1 MPGWWRWGVMFGG
14 LLATGLVPSAADAQ
28 AQDNPPLWRWVD
40 ARGSFCIWYL
50 ADPAIARKLLPDGL
64 AARSVART
72 ANLPTNLLRIAQ
84 DEPRFADWIPG
95 LICVGQFEV
104 VAANGAPAGH
114 REGNRPVRF
123 ALTALA
129 AMGAADWELLELGLD
144 AGRLDQVGE
153 ELQIRS
159 RERQLRLRQGLEGED
174 DQWSLKL
181 EGAELGWVG
190 HPTGPIDVGST
201 RMMSFGYTGDRKT
214 AWRLDLK
221 TSPATTQ
228 LQVGSLR
235 IEGKGALAQALKSS
249 PIRAVG
255 ALERGGEA
263 VMTFTLLPDPT
274 P

>member
-1 MPGWWRWGVMFGG
+1 MPGWRQRGITIGV
-14 LLATGLVPSAADAQ
+14 LVAAMSVPNVVG

-40 ARGSFCIWYL
+40 AQGSFCIWYL
-50 ADPAIARKLLPDGL
+50 ADPAIARELLPDGL
-64 AARSVART
+64 EARPVSRGT
-72 ANLPTNLLRIAQ
+72 DLPANLLRIAQ

-95 LICVGQFEV
+95 IVCVGQFEV
-104 VAANGAPAGH
+104 VAANGAPVGR
-114 REGNRPVRF
+114 REGGRPVRF

-153 ELQIRS
+153 ELGIRS
-159 RERQLRLRQGLEGED
+159 KERQLRLKQGIEGED

-181 EGAELGWVG
+181 NGAELGWVG
-190 HPTGPIDVGST
+190 HSVGSTDVGST
-201 RMMSFGYTGDRKT
+201 RLMSFGYTGDRNT
-214 AWRLDLK
+214 AWRLDLT
-221 TSPATTQ
+221 TSPATTE

-263 VMTFTLLPDPT
+263 VMTFTLLPAARP
-274 P
+274 

>member
-1 MPGWWRWGVMFGG
+1 MVAGI
-14 LLATGLVPSAADAQ
+14 LVGALSVPARVG

-40 ARGSFCIWYL
+40 AQGSFCIWYL
-50 ADPAIARKLLPDGL
+50 ADPAIARKLLPERL
-64 AARSVART
+64 AARPVSMST
-72 ANLPTNLLRIAQ
+72 GLPPNLLRIAQ

-95 LICVGQFEV
+95 LVCVGQFEV
-104 VAANGAPAGH
+104 VAANGAPVG
-114 REGNRPVRF
+114 RRDEKGRPVRF

-153 ELQIRS
+153 ELEIRS
-159 RERQLRLRQGLEGED
+159 RERQLRQRQGLEGED

-181 EGAELGWVG
+181 DGAELGWVG
-190 HPTGPIDVGST
+190 HPVGSIDVGST
-201 RMMSFGYTGDRKT
+201 RMMSFGYTGDRNT
-214 AWRLDLK
+214 AWRLDLR

-263 VMTFTLLPDPT
+263 VMTFTLLPEAKP
-274 P
+274 